1 MYEDANFADL
11 LIQRR
16 AKSQSGNDVLTSM
29 ADLTKDITT
38 IDGNVYSQL
47 LLSGAV
53 NMMRNKPTLN
63 KINVFPIA
71 DGDTGTNMVNCLKI
85 PVRNLFAD
93 RTDDLKQ
100 ASANLAADV
109 VVNGQGNS
117 GTILS
122 HFFISLAEEL
132 RGVSGTSA
140 SMEEFAAA
148 VGRAGARMNEAVAN
162 PVEGTMM
169 SVARDSA
176 VAASKSGATNL
187 KDFCAAWAKSAK
199 EEVALTPERL
209 KDPKT
214 EKYVLKE
221 AGVVDSGAE
230 GFANVVSGMLMA
242 CNGELT
248 GMDDLSVEFSQGGI
262 TDSAAGLAKVDHN
275 VTESKYQF
283 CTEACIHLKDGMT
296 KEDVQKK
303 FEAACSD
310 ENLGDSLAFV
320 GAPAKEGG
328 DMVKVHIHSNNCQK
342 VFDIA
347 GEFSR
352 TDILMKEKVEDMYEE
367 RTEAHETGKL
377 YDMSKAKVRI
387 MIDGAVLPPSYF
399 QDDYCT
405 LNPIWVMHP
414 DGTPLQLGEPNDI
427 ISLANY
433 KRHNPAK
440 IGTAAPLPPQA
451 LIPMRKALM
460 EHPDKHLLVI
470 DLGSAYSAQHR
481 NVTGAKKLLS
491 EELQK
496 RVTIIDSGYLGPN
509 SLQALEALRCAEAGM
524 EVDEIIKRIEYV
536 GARLYHCFFL
546 ASPTVKAL
554 AKWGRVP
561 ALGDG
566 SGVQDGQFFS
576 MGCSLPEYTET
587 PRTVKGKAMNFM
599 GLLDQVDSSP
609 TAQMDLVKMRLQK
622 IKDALKPNQEIRDFR
637 VLYNLRADAA
647 AEVVKMAKEI
657 LPLRDEP
664 YVGEG
669 TLASVFLI
677 SYKEIIF
684 FYWIDEKEE

>member
-283 CTEACIHLKDGMT
+283 CTEK
-296 KEDVQKK
+296 
-303 FEAACSD
+303 
-310 ENLGDSLAFV
+310 SL
-320 GAPAKEGG
+320 
-328 DMVKVHIHSNNCQK
+328 
-342 VFDIA
+342 
-347 GEFSR
+347 
-352 TDILMKEKVEDMYEE
+352 
-367 RTEAHETGKL
+367 
-377 YDMSKAKVRI
+377 
-387 MIDGAVLPPSYF
+387 
-399 QDDYCT
+399 
-405 LNPIWVMHP
+405 
-414 DGTPLQLGEPNDI
+414 
-427 ISLANY
+427 
-433 KRHNPAK
+433 
-440 IGTAAPLPPQA
+440 
-451 LIPMRKALM
+451 
-460 EHPDKHLLVI
+460 
-470 DLGSAYSAQHR
+470 
-481 NVTGAKKLLS
+481 
-491 EELQK
+491 
-496 RVTIIDSGYLGPN
+496 
-509 SLQALEALRCAEAGM
+509 
-524 EVDEIIKRIEYV
+524 
-536 GARLYHCFFL
+536 
-546 ASPTVKAL
+546 
-554 AKWGRVP
+554 
-561 ALGDG
+561 
-566 SGVQDGQFFS
+566 
-576 MGCSLPEYTET
+576 
-587 PRTVKGKAMNFM
+587 
-599 GLLDQVDSSP
+599 
-609 TAQMDLVKMRLQK
+609 
-622 IKDALKPNQEIRDFR
+622 
-637 VLYNLRADAA
+637 
-647 AEVVKMAKEI
+647 
-657 LPLRDEP
+657 
-664 YVGEG
+664 
-669 TLASVFLI
+669 
-677 SYKEIIF
+677 IF
-684 FYWIDEKEE
+684 